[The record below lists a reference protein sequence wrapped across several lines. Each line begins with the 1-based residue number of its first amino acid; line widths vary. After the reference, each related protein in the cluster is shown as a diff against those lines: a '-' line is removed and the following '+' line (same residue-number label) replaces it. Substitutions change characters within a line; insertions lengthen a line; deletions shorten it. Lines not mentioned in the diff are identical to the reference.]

1 MAKHAD
7 IFDVLKTDHDKHR
20 ALLAALEAT
29 TGESDE
35 RVALFE
41 ELTLELKAH
50 AAAEEQALYSTV
62 MRKPGLTDSARHSV
76 AEHHEI
82 EEALNDLAASDM
94 ASGGWL
100 TKFKSFAHRYTHHID
115 EEEEEHFPE
124 FAEELTQE
132 DEQHIRRVFERR
144 KPAEKAAAEVTP
156 EKKDEAKE

>member
-132 DEQHIRRVFERR
+132 DERHIRRVFERR